1 MPRAVADEDESI
13 VSSRR
18 SRVIRA
24 TSSDKENLPAS
35 AAKARR
41 GPNTHHPPRSNGGGL
56 QELNTSQALH
66 HQILETEGDR
76 SVYDPDQSVEE
87 RRAVRRGYRNLQR
100 TLDGEQTKP
109 FSDKKIRVLPPYLFS
124 GGGVGGAQECSCGD

>member
-1 MPRAVADEDESI
+1 MPRAVADEDEII

-41 GPNTHHPPRSNGGGL
+41 GPNSHYPPRGGGL

-87 RRAVRRGYRNLQR
+87 RRAVRRGYRTLQR
-100 TLDGEQTKP
+100 TLDGEQTHKN
-109 FSDKKIRVLPPYLFS
+109 RVLPVS
-124 GGGVGGAQECSCGD
+124 GARAHRVLTC

>member
-1 MPRAVADEDESI
+1 MPRAVAHEDETTI
-13 VSSRR
+13 SSRR
-18 SRVIRA
+18 SRAIRA

-41 GPNTHHPPRSNGGGL
+41 GTNVHYPPRGGGL

-87 RRAVRRGYRNLQR
+87 RRAVRRGYRTLQR
-100 TLDGEQTKP
+100 TLDGELTIMCCL
-109 FSDKKIRVLPPYLFS
+109 SR
-124 GGGVGGAQECSCGD
+124 AQRAHRSAHV